1 MKTKKKFN
9 IERVREFCALINL
22 GQTPSIALKNMNS
35 CQGYSV
41 PLKEAGFYW
50 KEKNG
55 KYKAAE
61 RIRADRYLLFTEKKN
76 EYNIKKI
83 NKVFVKQPTLF
94 CQPKEKATKRLTVY
108 SEARLNVLKHVQNT
122 EQKIEGRQDVFKAEN
137 KLSFIQRVVKSL
149 FNL

>member
-9 IERVREFCALINL
+9 IERVREFCALINS
-22 GQTPSIALKNMNS
+22 GQTPSVALKNMNS

-55 KYKAAE
+55 KYKAPE
-61 RIRADRYLLFTEKKN
+61 RIRTDRYLLFTEKKN

-83 NKVFVKQPTLF
+83 NKSFVKQPTLF
-94 CQPKEKATKRLTVY
+94 CQPKERAIKRLTVY
-108 SEARLNVLKHVQNT
+108 SEERLNVLKQIQNT
-122 EQKIEGRQDVFKAEN
+122 DPKIAPPQYGFNAEN
-137 KLSFIQRVVKSL
+137 KLSFIQRIIKSL
-149 FNL
+149 FKL

>member
-83 NKVFVKQPTLF
+83 NKAFVKQPTLF
-94 CQPKEKATKRLTVY
+94 CQPKQKAIKRQPQFFQNSPVAITSIKNTAPEV
-108 SEARLNVLKHVQNT
+108 VLVK
-122 EQKIEGRQDVFKAEN
+122 N
-137 KLSFIQRVVKSL
+137 KLSFIQRLVKSL
-149 FNL
+149 FKL